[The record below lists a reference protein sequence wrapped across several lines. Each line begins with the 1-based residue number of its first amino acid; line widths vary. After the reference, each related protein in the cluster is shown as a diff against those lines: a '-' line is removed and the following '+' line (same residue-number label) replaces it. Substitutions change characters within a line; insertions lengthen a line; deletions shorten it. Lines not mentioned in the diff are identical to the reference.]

1 MKVYCTCFDIPWE
14 DEWPPIF
21 FPSEISPVYL
31 LDHTFLAS
39 CILFHLQCTQEHVVV
54 DALDP
59 SLPNRTLNYTLL
71 TIVLTFFSSS
81 QTWGWNSSLGKSL
94 EIFNCFREAPSLTI
108 HITYCTATFFSTP
121 LRFVP
126 WIHRN
131 LDNSFT
137 CTQSS
142 GCLVAS
148 RNTYCHLSAKLNVS
162 SKGSVISNHHPA
174 QALMSSSLL

>member
-1 MKVYCTCFDIPWE
+1 MTIY
-14 DEWPPIF
+14 F

-39 CILFHLQCTQEHVVV
+39 CILFHLECTQEHVVV

-59 SLPNRTLNYTLL
+59 SLPNRTLNYTPL

-81 QTWGWNSSLGKSL
+81 QTSSLGKSL
-94 EIFNCFREAPSLTI
+94 EIFNCFREASSLTI

-121 LRFVP
+121 LCFVP
-126 WIHRN
+126 CIHRN

-162 SKGSVISNHHPA
+162 SKRSVISNHHPA
-174 QALMSSSLL
+174 QALMSFSLL